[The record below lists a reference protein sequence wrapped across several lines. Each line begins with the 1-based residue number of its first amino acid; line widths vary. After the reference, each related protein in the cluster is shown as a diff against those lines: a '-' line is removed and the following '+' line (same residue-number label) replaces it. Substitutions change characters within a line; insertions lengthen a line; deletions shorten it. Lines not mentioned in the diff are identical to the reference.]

1 MIYIL
6 SDHIETGKTNALLKW
21 SEGRKDTF
29 GILTPR
35 DENNYRYILDV
46 HTTDS
51 FKMQTDLATADT
63 ISVGRYHFLKSAFKT
78 GNSILKKALKNNKS
92 RYIIIDELGKLELQS
107 DGFHEAT
114 TLAIKTTIN
123 SNALN
128 LILIIRTSLLSQ
140 IIKKYHITDY
150 QFITIKDLNKQ
161 LEFPIEN
168 RNKKNF

>member
-35 DENNYRYILDV
+35 NENNNRYILDV
-46 HTTDS
+46 HTKDS

-63 ISVGRYHFLKSAFKT
+63 ISVGRYYFLKFAFKI
-78 GNSILKKALKNNKS
+78 GNSILKKALKNKKS
-92 RYIIIDELGKLELQS
+92 GYIIIDELGKLELQS
-107 DGFHEAT
+107 DGFHEAA

-123 SNALN
+123 NNALH
-128 LILIIRTSLLSQ
+128 LILIIRTTLLPE
-140 IIKKYHITDY
+140 IIEKYNVKDY
-150 QFITIKDLNKQ
+150 QFITIKDLDKQ
-161 LEFPIEN
+161 LELPLEN